1 MFLLL
6 QASASFFDEFRGAVS
21 SVESSFGKLLSD
33 VIYDV
38 KETIDCTLLAV
49 EQVLALGV
57 FGDSSDYEKRCKDA
71 SEPPV
76 QPVIVINSQP
86 APPPV
91 HDTSHEKI
99 VPVLSVAEN
108 RQIDTSLLDVDEVL
122 AEVLKK
128 DDTHS
133 QLEGVK
139 LALKNETARLNEISD
154 LLRKQLEELSNE
166 VKDKFKAIDLQTSE
180 PSVESIWNDIKLL
193 HEIEHK
199 HQNTAE
205 AKKISHIL
213 DQILSILDANEEDRT
228 TADDYKVKE
237 IMRKLSKQSK
247 DNDLWKDAD
256 DYPKDFRDY
265 AKRLF
270 DESRGSTASPD
281 DVKKKPGSGDDKKE
295 KSVSGDDKKGNSVS
309 DDDKKEKSV
318 SDDDKKEKSADS
330 DDDKKEKPADTDEEK
345 KSDSSDD
352 SKDKSDKNDEK
363 KEKPES
369 DDTKKENSESDNDKK
384 DKTDKDDSKKKKEE
398 SDNEKIGK
406 PKSDD
411 DNKKKK
417 DDPTTPKP
425 KKRKRKPKTTTTT
438 TTTEKPLTVEELAA
452 EYGSLFDVMPD
463 IDSIH
468 AQQAAESAKNIIE
481 DTKLNDEVMNSLADI
496 KSSKDVR
503 DLFDNLDS
511 LDE

>member
-1 MFLLL
+1 MKVIVVIISILTL

-49 EQVLALGV
+49 EQVLALGI
-57 FGDSSDYEKRCKDA
+57 FGDSSDYENRCRDT

-91 HDTSHEKI
+91 QDTSHEKI
-99 VPVLSVAEN
+99 VPVLSIAEN
-108 RQIDTSLLDVDEVL
+108 RQVDTSILDVDEVL

-228 TADDYKVKE
+228 TADDYKIKE

-270 DESRGSTASPD
+270 DESRGSTSPD
-281 DVKKKPGSGDDKKE
+281 DVKKKPADADEQEKSESSGNSKEKSKSDDKKI
-295 KSVSGDDKKGNSVS
+295 
-309 DDDKKEKSV
+309 EKSV
-318 SDDDKKEKSADS
+318 SDDDKKDTP
-330 DDDKKEKPADTDEEK
+330 DKG
-345 KSDSSDD
+345 
-352 SKDKSDKNDEK
+352 
-363 KEKPES
+363 
-369 DDTKKENSESDNDKK
+369 
-384 DKTDKDDSKKKKEE
+384 DSKKKKAE
-398 SDNEKIGK
+398 SDDVKIDK
-406 PKSDD
+406 AKSDN
-411 DNKKKK
+411 DNKKKQ
-417 DDPTTPKP
+417 DEPTTVKP
-425 KKRKRKPKTTTTT
+425 KKRKRKTKATTTT

-496 KSSKDVR
+496 KSSKGVR